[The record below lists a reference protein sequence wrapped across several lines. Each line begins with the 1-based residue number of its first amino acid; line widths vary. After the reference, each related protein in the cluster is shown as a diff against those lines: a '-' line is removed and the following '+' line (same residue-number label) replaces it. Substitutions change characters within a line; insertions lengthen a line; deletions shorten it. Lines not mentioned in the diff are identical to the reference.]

1 MKQEFEMTQ
10 EEMDNIIAINKEG
23 GDPVMFLSGGVPMGN
38 SLQEKINQYWEI
50 LGNKYGFKP
59 LTVEGSAKG
68 KLFFIAEPTPII
80 IPKTQSEIEI
90 DKYLGNAME
99 YLNYNVTDSLKKI
112 VTQLESCNYENE
124 VGFLKNNIAFLALR
138 KLAGIS

>member
-1 MKQEFEMTQ
+1 MTQ